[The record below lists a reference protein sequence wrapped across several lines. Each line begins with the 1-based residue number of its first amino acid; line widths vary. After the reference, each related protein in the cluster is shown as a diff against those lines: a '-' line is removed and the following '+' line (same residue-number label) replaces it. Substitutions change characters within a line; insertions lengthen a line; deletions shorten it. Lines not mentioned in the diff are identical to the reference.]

1 MDGWWLLLLFVVA
14 DEEPD
19 FVPKMFKLFK
29 ICLAKF
35 AGVVIIFVLSEFK
48 FSFDFAGFSARF
60 VVVAAAVVVV
70 VVVIGGGGVGDILYL
85 VVGFV
90 QIFGIV

>member
-1 MDGWWLLLLFVVA
+1 MVA

-19 FVPKMFKLFK
+19 FVPKMFKLFR

-35 AGVVIIFVLSEFK
+35 AGVVIEFVSEFK
-48 FSFDFAGFSARF
+48 FSFDFAGFSARL
-60 VVVAAAVVVV
+60 VVVAVAV